1 MRFTLDLAALPAG
14 YGEALLPLADAKAHL
29 RVLEDDEDDLIAAL
43 RDAAI
48 DAVEQYT
55 GLRLRARTGADALT
69 WRGECLPTDD
79 SQMLRL
85 GARPATALT
94 SIVWLDSSGAS
105 VTGDVATLRIVDGD
119 GLLPKPGESWPSD
132 VAGGVTIVFAC
143 VLATAPPALIMA
155 AKMLLATFY
164 TNRESVVT
172 SGMTAELSHGFKM
185 LCAPYRRWQV

>member
-14 YGEALLPLADAKAHL
+14 YGQALLPLDDAKAHL
-29 RVLEDDEDDLIAAL
+29 HVLEDDQDDLIAAL

-79 SQMLRL
+79 NVMVRL
-85 GARPATALT
+85 GARPVTTLS
-94 SIVWLDSSGAS
+94 SIAWLDSSGAS
-105 VTGDVATLRIVDGD
+105 VTGDVATLRIADGD
-119 GLLPKPGESWPSD
+119 GVLPKPGESWPSD

-143 VLATAPPALIMA
+143 GLANAPPSLILA
-155 AKMLLATFY
+155 AKMLLATFFMH
-164 TNRESVVT
+164 RESVVT
-172 SGMTAELSHGFKM
+172 AGLTAELPLGFKM
-185 LCAPYRRWQV
+185 LCAPYRRFQV